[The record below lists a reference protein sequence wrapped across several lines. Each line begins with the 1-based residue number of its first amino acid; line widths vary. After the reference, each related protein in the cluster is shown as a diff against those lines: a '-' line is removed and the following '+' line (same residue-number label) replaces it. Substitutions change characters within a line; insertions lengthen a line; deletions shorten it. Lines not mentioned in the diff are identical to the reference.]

1 MDGPLVAIRWS
12 LYADLGLLFGLLLF
26 ALYALKGSE
35 REELLPLRWLT
46 TALAGLG
53 IGLSGL
59 SFVLAVAAML
69 GVDLKDVDH
78 ASVMMILTETP
89 VGWALLARI
98 LALTILCAAV
108 HASWA
113 FRKAG
118 ITILALIAAI
128 PVASLAWSGHGAASE
143 GLTGMVHLVGDILH
157 LLAASAW
164 IGALAAFILILSRRS
179 PMFEPLDAAHRA
191 LAGFATAGT
200 VIVGLIFVTGVVNSY
215 ALIGPQNMSGLFQSA
230 YGRLLLIKLV
240 LFGLML
246 ALAASNRFSL
256 TPALATGIKDGNIEG
271 AVSRLRRSLWLEVG
285 AGILILALVAWL
297 GTLLPPASA
306 G

>member
-1 MDGPLVAIRWS
+1 MDGSLVAIRWS
-12 LYADLGLLFGLLLF
+12 VYADLGLLFGLLLF
-26 ALYALKGSE
+26 ALYALKASE

-53 IGLSGL
+53 IVLSGL

-78 ASVMMILTETP
+78 ASVIMVLAETP

-98 LALTILCAAV
+98 LALVILCAAV
-108 HASWA
+108 HAPWA
-113 FRKAG
+113 FRGGG

-143 GLTGMVHLVGDILH
+143 GLAGMVHLVGDILH

-164 IGALAAFILILSRRS
+164 IGALAALILILSRRS

-200 VIVGLIFVTGVVNSY
+200 IIVGLILVTGVVNSY

-246 ALAASNRFSL
+246 TLAASNRFSL
-256 TPALATGIKDGNIEG
+256 TPALATGIKDGNVEG